1 MKALLLAAGRG
12 TRISRHINGKPKC
25 TVRLDQK
32 TTLIEYS
39 IDLLR
44 RKGIDDIT
52 IALGYQGDVIR
63 KTLGEI
69 GVKFVENP
77 FYDVTNSI
85 ASLWFARDELKGAGH
100 FIVMNG
106 DVFLSEPAIDVVL
119 AEKRSPILFY
129 DVTRREEADYKFFCK
144 GDRIVKY
151 GKELSLQETSGEY
164 VGCAIFADRF
174 LATFVARL
182 EELIRA
188 QKHSMWWEDVLYS
201 MSAECPILAKDIE
214 GAFWG
219 EVDFIEDYERI
230 MAFYKDRKESP
241 DANTETRLKV
251 GGSRLPDAR
260 RVSGGKTT

>member
-12 TRISRHINGKPKC
+12 TRISRHIEGKPKC
-25 TVRLDQK
+25 TVRLDPE

-39 IDLLR
+39 VDLLR

-52 IALGYQGDVIR
+52 IALGYRGEVIR
-63 KTLGEI
+63 ELLAGRH
-69 GVKFVENP
+69 VKFVENP

-85 ASLWFARDELKGAGH
+85 ASLWFARAELREADR

-119 AEKRSPILFY
+119 QEERSPVLFY
-129 DVTRREEADYKFFCK
+129 DVTRRKEADYKFLCD

-151 GKELSLQETSGEY
+151 GKDLTLEETSGEY
-164 VGCAIFADRF
+164 VGCAVFGDGFLGAFAS
-174 LATFVARL
+174 RL
-182 EELIRA
+182 EELIGQ

-201 MSAECPILAKDIE
+201 MSAERPVLAKDIQ

-219 EVDFIEDYERI
+219 EVDYVEDFDRI
-230 MAFYKDRKESP
+230 MTFYRQE
-241 DANTETRLKV
+241 
-251 GGSRLPDAR
+251 G
-260 RVSGGKTT
+260 